1 MCGLVTRV
9 CPGHEQGLTILG
21 TPVGSEAYIRHQLQ
35 LTSQSHQQ
43 LLQRIPALDD
53 LQASWLLLLFC
64 ASPRSNHILRTV
76 APELVND
83 FVGTHDAAVA
93 SCLQQLLG
101 NPDLPATALAT
112 AHLPLA
118 QGGLG
123 LPVCRSR
130 CSSCS
135 LGLMGRHPAS
145 LGKTVARV
153 HCNAI
158 GPPCTSTWRAAACP
172 CSARNRL
179 SLAGQW
185 LAPSDMAGSC
195 PRHTAPTSTSSLSRR
210 ARGTRVAAHSSQ
222 RYTNS
227 LSKPVAHSPETS
239 QPSLAVFPVG
249 ATCQSSF
256 HHHPIQLRFCIPV
269 TCLPCLVAPSTSS
282 STSLGRTHLPMPSHF
297 GLARR
302 PSRSV
307 CSIWGPE
314 SSRRGP

>member
-1 MCGLVTRV
+1 
-9 CPGHEQGLTILG
+9 
-21 TPVGSEAYIRHQLQ
+21 
-35 LTSQSHQQ
+35 
-43 LLQRIPALDD
+43 
-53 LQASWLLLLFC
+53 
-64 ASPRSNHILRTV
+64 
-76 APELVND
+76 
-83 FVGTHDAAVA
+83 
-93 SCLQQLLG
+93 
-101 NPDLPATALAT
+101 
-112 AHLPLA
+112 
-118 QGGLG
+118 
-123 LPVCRSR
+123 
-130 CSSCS
+130 
-135 LGLMGRHPAS
+135 MGRHPAS

-172 CSARNRL
+172 CSARNRP

-185 LAPSDMAGSC
+185 LAPSDMAGAC

-227 LSKPVAHSPETS
+227 LSKPVAHSPEPS